1 MGKLLGI
8 NKNKESQHCGTKPK
22 KIAFG
27 IAPLGIV
34 SIGIVPMGV
43 ISIGVVPMGVFSFGA
58 VAMGIVNLSVVG
70 MGIISAG
77 ITTMGVLEYSPN
89 SQNSQHNHSKQISNS
104 IEGNTISNLFNTKQ
118 EAERAAS
125 KYGCIGAHKI
135 SNKWVPCKMHWIVSQ
150 SKIN

>member
-1 MGKLLGI
+1 MEI
-8 NKNKESQHCGTKPK
+8 NKNKEIQHCGTKPK

-43 ISIGVVPMGVFSFGA
+43 VSIGVVPMGVFSFGA

-77 ITTMGVLEYSPN
+77 VTTMGIWEYSPN
-89 SQNSQHNHSKQISNS
+89 SLKHHHNHSKQISNS
-104 IEGNTISNLFNTKQ
+104 NKENIMPTGEATTSQAMGSNQAVGKVCKQ
-118 EAERAAS
+118 AS
-125 KYGCIGAHKI
+125 NPRPPVTRD
-135 SNKWVPCKMHWIVSQ
+135 SP
-150 SKIN
+150 

>member
-1 MGKLLGI
+1 LGI
-8 NKNKESQHCGTKPK
+8 NNKKESQHCGTKPK

-77 ITTMGVLEYSPN
+77 ITTMGVWEYSPK
-89 SQNSQHNHSKQISNS
+89 SQSHNHHDHSKKISNIKKES
-104 IEGNTISNLFNTKQ
+104 IMPGLFKTKA
-118 EAERAAS
+118 EAEKAATR
-125 KYGCIGAHKI
+125 YGCVGAHKM
-135 SNKWVPCKMHWIVSQ
+135 NEKWMPCKMHQ
-150 SKIN
+150 

>member
-1 MGKLLGI
+1 MGI
-8 NKNKESQHCGTKPK
+8 TNNKDSHHCGSKPK

-43 ISIGVVPMGVFSFGA
+43 ISIGIVPMGVFSFGA

-77 ITTMGVLEYSPN
+77 ITTMGLWEYSPK
-89 SQNSQHNHSKQISNS
+89 SQSHHNHISTDKILN
-104 IEGNTISNLFNTKQ
+104 IKKGTMMPLLFKTKELAE
-118 EAERAAS
+118 EAAT
-125 KYGCIGAHKI
+125 KYGCEGAHKMGEG
-135 SNKWVPCKMHWIVSQ
+135 WMPCKMH
-150 SKIN
+150 

>member
-1 MGKLLGI
+1 MEI
-8 NKNKESQHCGTKPK
+8 NKNKEILHCGTKPK

-43 ISIGVVPMGVFSFGA
+43 ISIGIVPMGVFSFGA

-77 ITTMGVLEYSPN
+77 VTTMGIWEYSPN
-89 SQNSQHNHSKQISNS
+89 SQNNLHNHSKQISNS
-104 IEGNTISNLFNTKQ
+104 NEGTIMSNLFNTKQ
-118 EAERAAS
+118 EAEKAAS
-125 KYGCIGAHKI
+125 KYGCIGAHKMGK
-135 SNKWVPCKMHWIVSQ
+135 KWMPCKMH
-150 SKIN
+150 

>member
-1 MGKLLGI
+1 MEI
-8 NKNKESQHCGTKPK
+8 NKNKEIQHCGTKPK

-58 VAMGIVNLSVVG
+58 VAMGIINLSVVG

-77 ITTMGVLEYSPN
+77 ITTMGVWEYSPN
-89 SQNSQHNHSKQISNS
+89 SQNHNHSKQISNS
-104 IEGNTISNLFNTKQ
+104 KKENVISDLFMTK
-118 EAERAAS
+118 EDAEKAAS
-125 KYGCIGAHKI
+125 KQGCVGVHKMGG
-135 SNKWVPCKMHWIVSQ
+135 NWMPCRMH
-150 SKIN
+150 

>member
-1 MGKLLGI
+1 MGI
-8 NKNKESQHCGTKPK
+8 ANNKEIQHCGSKPK
-22 KIAFG
+22 RIAFG

-77 ITTMGVLEYSPN
+77 ITTMGLWEYSP
-89 SQNSQHNHSKQISNS
+89 KSNS
-104 IEGNTISNLFNTKQ
+104 HEHHTSLRRLQILKKK
-118 EAERAAS
+118 R
-125 KYGCIGAHKI
+125 
-135 SNKWVPCKMHWIVSQ
+135 
-150 SKIN
+150 

>member
-1 MGKLLGI
+1 MGI
-8 NKNKESQHCGTKPK
+8 NKNKDNQHCGTKPK

-77 ITTMGVLEYSPN
+77 VTTMGIWEYSPN
-89 SQNSQHNHSKQISNS
+89 SHNHSKQISNS
-104 IEGNTISNLFNTKQ
+104 NKENMMPDLFNTKQ
-118 EAERAAS
+118 EAEKAAS
-125 KYGCIGAHKI
+125 NTDVLEHTKWIKNGCPVRWTRYFLIKKFIKY
-135 SNKWVPCKMHWIVSQ
+135 
-150 SKIN
+150 

>member
-1 MGKLLGI
+1 MEI

-77 ITTMGVLEYSPN
+77 ITTMGVWEYSPN
-89 SQNSQHNHSKQISNS
+89 SQNHHHNYSKQIPNSNKENINS
-104 IEGNTISNLFNTKQ
+104 DLFKTKE
-118 EAERAAS
+118 EAEKAAS
-125 KYGCIGAHKI
+125 KLGCFGAHKMG
-135 SNKWVPCKMHWIVSQ
+135 SKWMPCKMH
-150 SKIN
+150 

>member
-1 MGKLLGI
+1 MEI
-8 NKNKESQHCGTKPK
+8 NKNKETLHCGTKPK

-34 SIGIVPMGV
+34 SVGIVPMGV

-77 ITTMGVLEYSPN
+77 ITTMGVWEYSPN
-89 SQNSQHNHSKQISNS
+89 TQTHNHNHSKQISNS
-104 IEGNTISNLFNTKQ
+104 NEKNMMSNLYKTKE
-118 EAERAAS
+118 EAEKAAS
-125 KYGCIGAHKI
+125 KYGCIGAHKMGD
-135 SNKWVPCKMHWIVSQ
+135 KWMPCKMH
-150 SKIN
+150 

>member
-1 MGKLLGI
+1 MEI

-34 SIGIVPMGV
+34 SIGIVTMGV

-77 ITTMGVLEYSPN
+77 VTTMGIWEYSPN
-89 SQNSQHNHSKQISNS
+89 SHNKHHNHSKQHSNS
-104 IEGNTISNLFNTKQ
+104 IKETMMSDLVNTKK
-118 EAERAAS
+118 EAEEAAL
-125 KYGCIGAHKI
+125 KYGCVGAHKMG
-135 SNKWVPCKMHWIVSQ
+135 NKWMPCKMH
-150 SKIN
+150 

>member
-1 MGKLLGI
+1 MEI
-8 NKNKESQHCGTKPK
+8 NKNKENQHCGTKPK

-58 VAMGIVNLSVVG
+58 VAMGIVNLSIVG

-77 ITTMGVLEYSPN
+77 ITTMGVWEYSPN
-89 SQNSQHNHSKQISNS
+89 TQNQHQNHSKQILDLNK
-104 IEGNTISNLFNTKQ
+104 ENTKPDLFNTKD
-118 EAERAAS
+118 EAKNAAS
-125 KYGCIGAHKI
+125 KYGCFGAHKMG
-135 SNKWVPCKMHWIVSQ
+135 NKWMPCKMH
-150 SKIN
+150 

>member
-1 MGKLLGI
+1 MGI
-8 NKNKESQHCGTKPK
+8 TNNKESQHCGTKPK

-43 ISIGVVPMGVFSFGA
+43 ISVGIVPMGVFSFGA

-77 ITTMGVLEYSPN
+77 LTTMGLLEYSPK
-89 SQNSQHNHSKQISNS
+89 SRSHNHHSSSESISNVKKEK
-104 IEGNTISNLFNTKQ
+104 IAPVLFETK
-118 EAERAAS
+118 EKAEKAAA
-125 KYGCIGAHKI
+125 KYGCIGAHKMGE
-135 SNKWVPCKMHWIVSQ
+135 KWMPCKMH
-150 SKIN
+150 

>member
-1 MGKLLGI
+1 MGI
-8 NKNKESQHCGTKPK
+8 NKSKENQHCGTKPK

-43 ISIGVVPMGVFSFGA
+43 ISIGIVPMGVFSFGA

-77 ITTMGVLEYSPN
+77 ITTMGVWEYSPN
-89 SQNSQHNHSKQISNS
+89 SQNHDHNHSKQISNPKK
-104 IEGNTISNLFNTKQ
+104 ENMISDLFSTKE
-118 EAERAAS
+118 EAEKAAS
-125 KYGCIGAHKI
+125 KYGCIGAHKMG
-135 SNKWVPCKMHWIVSQ
+135 NKWMPCKMH
-150 SKIN
+150 

>member
-1 MGKLLGI
+1 MEI

-43 ISIGVVPMGVFSFGA
+43 ISIGIVPMGEFSFGA

-77 ITTMGVLEYSPN
+77 ITTMGVWEYSPN
-89 SQNSQHNHSKQISNS
+89 PQKHNHSKQISNS
-104 IEGNTISNLFNTKQ
+104 NKENMMSDLFKTKE
-118 EAERAAS
+118 EAEQAAS
-125 KYGCIGAHKI
+125 KYGCIGAHKMG
-135 SNKWVPCKMHWIVSQ
+135 NKWMPCKMH
-150 SKIN
+150 

>member
-1 MGKLLGI
+1 METT
-8 NKNKESQHCGTKPK
+8 NNKESQHCGTKPK

-58 VAMGIVNLSVVG
+58 VAMGIINLSVVG

-77 ITTMGVLEYSPN
+77 ITTMGVWEYSPK
-89 SQNSQHNHSKQISNS
+89 SQSHDHHTHTKKISNKKK
-104 IEGNTISNLFNTKQ
+104 IIMPGVFKTKE
-118 EAERAAS
+118 EAEKAAAE
-125 KYGCIGAHKI
+125 YGCIGTHKMGE
-135 SNKWVPCKMHWIVSQ
+135 KWMPCKMH
-150 SKIN
+150 

>member
-1 MGKLLGI
+1 MGI
-8 NKNKESQHCGTKPK
+8 TNDKESQHCGTKPK

-58 VAMGIVNLSVVG
+58 VAMGIINLSVVG

-77 ITTMGVLEYSPN
+77 ITTMGVWEYSPK
-89 SQNSQHNHSKQISNS
+89 SQSHHNHSSTN
-104 IEGNTISNLFNTKQ
+104 
-118 EAERAAS
+118 
-125 KYGCIGAHKI
+125 KI
-135 SNKWVPCKMHWIVSQ
+135 SNIKSGKMMLPLFETKEPFFAILYEPQFEAKRLSNLGKR
-150 SKIN
+150 SLF

>member
-1 MGKLLGI
+1 MEI
-8 NKNKESQHCGTKPK
+8 NKNKENQHCGTKPK

-77 ITTMGVLEYSPN
+77 ITTMGIWEYSPN
-89 SQNSQHNHSKQISNS
+89 SQSHNHNHLKQISNTK
-104 IEGNTISNLFNTKQ
+104 EGNIMSDLCSTKQ
-118 EAERAAS
+118 EVEKAAL
-125 KYGCIGAHKI
+125 KHECVGAHEMG
-135 SNKWVPCKMHWIVSQ
+135 NKLMPFKMH
-150 SKIN
+150 